1 MLSRLINRKTIGAVL
16 VLIGFLFAIGLAGS
30 CDVGSVPLL
39 KAVLGA
45 VGCLGMMGIGT
56 KLIGG
61 GLDD

>member
-30 CDVGSVPLL
+30 SDVGSVPFL

-45 VGCLGMMGIGT
+45 IGSIVMMGAGA

-61 GLDD
+61 DAE

>member
-30 CDVGSVPLL
+30 SDVGSVSLL
-39 KAVLGA
+39 KAVFGA
-45 VGCLGMMGIGT
+45 IGSIVMMGAGA

-61 GLDD
+61 DAE

>member
-1 MLSRLINRKTIGAVL
+1 MRSGLINRKTIGAVL

-30 CDVGSVPLL
+30 SDVGSIPFL

-61 GLDD
+61 GAE

>member
-30 CDVGSVPLL
+30 SDVGSVPLL

-45 VGCLGMMGIGT
+45 IGSIVLMGAGA

-61 GLDD
+61 DAE